1 MKKATISIA
10 VDEEKLS
17 AIKMY
22 MAKKDADL
30 DEEMLSQL
38 DKLYEKFVPANVR
51 EFILERYVEDENPS
65 PKRSSKRA
73 DD

>member
-1 MKKATISIA
+1 MKKAVINIA

-22 MAKKDADL
+22 MMKKDADL
-30 DEEMLSQL
+30 DAEMLSQL

-51 EFILERYVEDENPS
+51 EFISERYSEEESGS
-65 PKRSSKRA
+65 PKRPSRQTG
-73 DD
+73 D